1 MESIG
6 RCGIALK
13 FVGRLKNCTA
23 LPILLRGKNGMRI
36 LVVDDEPP
44 VLELL
49 GRLCSREGHEVTMT
63 TTAGEALNELRT
75 HAFDLLLTDL
85 MLPDLDGLALVR
97 RARAM
102 QPEIMTIVITGH
114 AGQALED
121 VLVAGATDLLL
132 KPFRA
137 PELRARLKLA
147 EDQRKLLQQLRAQ
160 GRQIQSTSE
169 EVIDSLQKELQE
181 ARQTVARL
189 AEVVARSDRTL

>member
-1 MESIG
+1 
-6 RCGIALK
+6 
-13 FVGRLKNCTA
+13 
-23 LPILLRGKNGMRI
+23 MRI
-36 LVVDDEPP
+36 LVVDDEVP

-49 GRLCSREGHEVTMT
+49 GRLCSREGHDVTMT

-75 HAFDLLLTDL
+75 HTFDMLLTDL

-102 QPEIMTIVITGH
+102 QPDIMTIVITGH
-114 AGQALED
+114 AGQTLDD

-147 EDQRKLLQQLRAQ
+147 DDQRRLIQQLKAQ
-160 GRQIQSTSE
+160 GRQIQTNSE
-169 EVIDSLQKELQE
+169 EVIDGLQKELQE

-189 AEVVARSDRTL
+189 AEVVARSDRPL

>member
-1 MESIG
+1 
-6 RCGIALK
+6 
-13 FVGRLKNCTA
+13 
-23 LPILLRGKNGMRI
+23 MRI

>member
-1 MESIG
+1 
-6 RCGIALK
+6 
-13 FVGRLKNCTA
+13 
-23 LPILLRGKNGMRI
+23 MRI
-36 LVVDDEPP
+36 LVVDDEVP

-49 GRLCSREGHEVTMT
+49 GRLCSREGHDVTMT
-63 TTAGEALNELRT
+63 KTAGEGLNELRT
-75 HAFDLLLTDL
+75 HTFDMLLTDL

-114 AGQALED
+114 AGQTLDD

-147 EDQRKLLQQLRAQ
+147 DDQRRLIQQLKAQ
-160 GRQIQSTSE
+160 GRQIQTSSE
-169 EVIDSLQKELQE
+169 EVIDGLQKELQE

>member
-1 MESIG
+1 
-6 RCGIALK
+6 
-13 FVGRLKNCTA
+13 
-23 LPILLRGKNGMRI
+23 MRI
-36 LVVDDEPP
+36 LVVDDEVP

-49 GRLCSREGHEVTMT
+49 GRLCSREGHDVTMT
-63 TTAGEALNELRT
+63 QTAGEALNELRT
-75 HAFDLLLTDL
+75 HAYDLLLTDL

-102 QPEIMTIVITGH
+102 QPDIMTIVITGH
-114 AGQALED
+114 SGQTLED

-147 EDQRKLLQQLRAQ
+147 DDQRRLVQQLKTQ
-160 GRQIQSTSE
+160 GRQIQATSE
-169 EVIDSLQKELQE
+169 EVIDGLQKELQE